1 ELATATITLRG
12 SFTAAY
18 LPIIEAALE
27 SVLGMF
33 CDDESILIFTE
44 RLVSD
49 VGGGT
54 YSMTVEFQ
62 ILPPRDGG
70 GTCAADAVRKRL
82 LKWLQNEEPVNQS
95 IFIVVELNEVEVGH
109 GHADCTFT
117 VMCRFFL
124 QLALCM
130 VKIRVEK
137 QRFGLENNVAGV
149 INAMLKDWSGEL
161 PVAALQFGQLQLH
174 APVINAKRDQRRGRL
189 RQLRAAAEID
199 PAMVK
204 KACGD
209 CAWELIAAADG
220 ADAAPFEE
228 CEDCVRK
235 KPLFRRAL
243 ENQIWMYPGTR
254 SLPLASWYVKMFSI
268 FCHRLDVIRPRNF
281 PSMQTQDW
289 RCEDFFLEAT
299 AHPPDPGAVTTTA
312 ASGGPQTTTRR
323 VVSSDDPCSWIS
335 SSCLCA
341 TVPRCSWNSGL
352 GTCVEVA
359 VPHSDS
365 ERCGFCPT
373 LPWCDPSPAQECPTA
388 LTICSCALMGPQCNW
403 TLATG
408 RCFAPASGPTGVPCS
423 LCPLSTAN
431 CPRPIVTQVTPPADT
446 LLGWGDYSYDLTV
459 TFDRPVRLPR
469 PSDTIT
475 GDIFLMCELE
485 AGQFIP
491 WDAPQGGTLRIEV
504 PESKR
509 LILNGGLQ
517 VRLQLSNH
525 SFWSRYLCTLNIQ
538 DGAMV
543 DVAEDVPCVA
553 ASWHRAS
560 MSDNMAPLA
569 TTIAPES
576 GLRDISIDVS
586 EATVRFNEPVYLM
599 AIREATL
606 FKLDPNNGPER
617 YNEVAK
623 LPVTLTDTV
632 EVLETLK
639 ISLSDV
645 RLEHDSVYSIHIP
658 AGVVVDRANNGF
670 AGLEVGV
677 WAFRTEIGGT
687 VEQLDFGLSAGAIAG
702 IAAGL
707 VVFVSAIACG
717 LVFFRWKVVRKYE
730 DSRVKP
736 EEGSTPKASQ
746 VVTLHNDAE
755 HLPSNE
761 RFWERALVR
770 SKEDL
775 ADAEADELE
784 ELPGTIHS
792 HHGSRRPSVASNSET
807 NQRRPSVASNF
818 ETNQRRPSNA
828 SSTAPVGRVRNESKQ
843 SSQNSRRPSK
853 STDVV
858 QFYSNEQPA
867 QRQLQPYL
875 EDPRGCAVL
884 AWPESFRHRA
894 TAPRVPVLARGGL
907 REIRMERP
915 RDLREKRHHHVSWR
929 GAKSYAR
936 KLRAWRPVG
945 EQCWGWAL
953 LSLRSRTRL
962 GVLASP
968 QGRLPRELLN
978 RALQ

>member
-1 ELATATITLRG
+1 MARIQWLLLLLQSALAFEIRPHYNFASLSGSWDTEESQEELATATITLRG

-33 CDDESILIFTE
+33 CDDDSILIFTE

-70 GTCAADAVRKRL
+70 
-82 LKWLQNEEPVNQS
+82 
-95 IFIVVELNEVEVGH
+95 
-109 GHADCTFT
+109 
-117 VMCRFFL
+117 
-124 QLALCM
+124 
-130 VKIRVEK
+130 
-137 QRFGLENNVAGV
+137 
-149 INAMLKDWSGEL
+149 
-161 PVAALQFGQLQLH
+161 
-174 APVINAKRDQRRGRL
+174 
-189 RQLRAAAEID
+189 
-199 PAMVK
+199 
-204 KACGD
+204 GD

-254 SLPLASWYVKMFSI
+254 SLPLATWYVKMFSI

-281 PSMQTQDW
+281 PTMQTQDW
-289 RCEDFFLEAT
+289 RCEDFFVEAT
-299 AHPPDPGAVTTTA
+299 AHPPEPGAVTTTA
-312 ASGGPQTTTRR
+312 ASGGAQTTTQR

-341 TVPRCSWNSGL
+341 TVSRCSWNSGL

-446 LLGWGDYSYDLTV
+446 LLGWGDNSYDLTV
-459 TFDRPVRLPR
+459 TFDRPVRFPR

-475 GDIFLMCELE
+475 GDIFLICELE

-569 TTIAPES
+569 TTIAPDS
-576 GLRDISIDVS
+576 GLRDISIDIS

-606 FKLDPNNGPER
+606 FQLDPNNGPER

-623 LPVTLTDTV
+623 LPLALTGTV
-632 EVLETLK
+632 EILETLK

-645 RLEHDSVYSIHIP
+645 RLEHDSVYSIHVP

-707 VVFVSAIACG
+707 VVLVAAIACG
-717 LVFFRWKVVRKYE
+717 LVFFRWKVVSKFE
-730 DSRVKP
+730 DRRVKP

-746 VVTLHNDAE
+746 VQTLHNDAE

-775 ADAEADELE
+775 AEAEADELE

-792 HHGSRRPSVASNSET
+792 HHGSRRPSNASNSET
-807 NQRRPSVASNF
+807 NQRRPSNASDF

-858 QFYSNEQPA
+858 QFYSNEPRRPSNVSALGTGSQGLRSAGLAGKLQAPGDGTQSASIGERRPSKNSHGTSPRPPRETSPSRFLEGSQVLREEAESMAASRRAMLGLGPA
-867 QRQLQPYL
+867 QPPKPHTVGSSRQS
-875 EDPRGCAVL
+875 PR
-884 AWPESFRHRA
+884 PIA
-894 TAPRVPVLARGGL
+894 T
-907 REIRMERP
+907 
-915 RDLREKRHHHVSWR
+915 
-929 GAKSYAR
+929 
-936 KLRAWRPVG
+936 
-945 EQCWGWAL
+945 
-953 LSLRSRTRL
+953 
-962 GVLASP
+962 
-968 QGRLPRELLN
+968 
-978 RALQ
+978 